1 MINFWDERY
10 YVVVIFPLQKMTKM
24 GWNSD
29 SGHLAEITETAQ
41 NPENTAEQSWE
52 NYRIRPHNFQTLQTG
67 PCANW
72 YRSDLFL
79 LIFWPFWHQFGPKLK
94 PNHWPNFH
102 LILIEELGL
111 ENLSFGGWVLPKT
124 LVPSIPFILFS
135 SLLIPFLQSSTFLP
149 LPCLNK
155 VPPCSWSWWEVAW
168 AMVLQRGVPIPFLSL
183 YIFDCLGLG

>member
-1 MINFWDERY
+1 MINFWDEKY

-24 GWNSD
+24 GWNGD

-52 NYRIRPHNFQTLQTG
+52 NYRIWPHNFQTLQTG
-67 PCANW
+67 PCANST
-72 YRSDLFL
+72 YNFGFS
-79 LIFWPFWHQFGPKLK
+79 LIFWSFKHQFGPKLK
-94 PNHWPNFH
+94 PKHEAQVPIDIWCKIRLRNS
-102 LILIEELGL
+102 
-111 ENLSFGGWVLPKT
+111 SFGGWVLPKT

>member
-1 MINFWDERY
+1 MY
-10 YVVVIFPLQKMTKM
+10 YIVVNFPLQKMKKM
-24 GWNSD
+24 SWNSY
-29 SGHLAEITETAQ
+29 SEHLEKITESAQ
-41 NPENTAEQSWE
+41 NPENASEQSWE
-52 NYRIRPHNFQTLQTG
+52 NYRIWPKTFRFCRSVPV
-67 PCANW
+67 ANC
-72 YRSDLFL
+72 YISARVL
-79 LIFWPFWHQFGPKLK
+79 LIFWLFWHQFGPKLK

>member
-1 MINFWDERY
+1 MMILDIWQK
-10 YVVVIFPLQKMTKM
+10 LQKRPRILKTLQ
-24 GWNSD
+24 NSP
-29 SGHLAEITETAQ
+29 GKITEAD
-41 NPENTAEQSWE
+41 PKLSDIAEQSLRE
-52 NYRIRPHNFQTLQTG
+52 LQNFRLVF
-67 PCANW
+67 CW
-72 YRSDLFL
+72 F
-79 LIFWPFWHQFGPKLK
+79 FWLFWHQFGPKLK

-135 SLLIPFLQSSTFLP
+135 SLLISFLQSSTFLP

-183 YIFDCLGLG
+183 HIFDCLGLG